1 MNKDFKN
8 FLITENDTIS
18 SCSLKMN
25 KNNSS
30 FLIVVNQKQ
39 LLLGTFSMGDLR
51 NALFTKKLLLET
63 KVVLIQVFTKLIS
76 SSFKNGL

>member
-8 FLITENDTIS
+8 YLVRESDTIS

-30 FLIVVNQKQ
+30 FLIVSNKEKV
-39 LLLGTFSMGDLR
+39 LLGTFSMGDLR
-51 NALFTKKLLLET
+51 FALYHGAQLNSQ
-63 KVVLIQVFTKLIS
+63 I
-76 SSFKNGL
+76 KNHLNNL